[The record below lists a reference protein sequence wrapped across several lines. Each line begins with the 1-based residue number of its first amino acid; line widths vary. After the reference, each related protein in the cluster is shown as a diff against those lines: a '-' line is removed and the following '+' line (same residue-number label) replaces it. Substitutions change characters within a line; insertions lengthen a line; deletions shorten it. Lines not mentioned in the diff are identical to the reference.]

1 IPNDGPT
8 GTLSGVSA
16 WHPYSPSRSHFMFNK
31 PEYDRLIMWFRHCVR
46 LLGVTLGTL
55 TLVFSWLQIYAAAYV
70 RGQTFF

>member
-1 IPNDGPT
+1 
-8 GTLSGVSA
+8 
-16 WHPYSPSRSHFMFNK
+16 
-31 PEYDRLIMWFRHCVR
+31 MWFRHCVR